1 VSAARSCTRALSSLS
16 RHAFRAPAH
25 FESPPAKTK
34 SPDAQRSGIRG
45 GPGRKFDATTLP
57 AQFAQWMIQR
67 VHDRHATIERAAERL
82 RDKCAAHIPTVHR
95 HKVLMSP
102 RLPSIT
108 LALSM
113 AIAVMY
119 PPAAT
124 AEDASDP
131 VFEAGQ
137 EWSIES
143 GSGAKIVIGR
153 VEDWRNEKAIHVS
166 IVDIQV
172 PPGLPRA
179 GTMTQIAHAPFAYT
193 ALQGSVSKLLRTN
206 VPLQAT
212 SKPATSN
219 GKMSMVASLRSA
231 RRKRSR

>member
-1 VSAARSCTRALSSLS
+1 
-16 RHAFRAPAH
+16 
-25 FESPPAKTK
+25 
-34 SPDAQRSGIRG
+34 
-45 GPGRKFDATTLP
+45 
-57 AQFAQWMIQR
+57 
-67 VHDRHATIERAAERL
+67 
-82 RDKCAAHIPTVHR
+82 
-95 HKVLMSP
+95 MSP

-206 VPLQAT
+206 VPPSSDFEAGYKQWQDEHGGVFTISAEEAIALMF
-212 SKPATSN
+212 K
-219 GKMSMVASLRSA
+219 SLSGN
-231 RRKRSR
+231 